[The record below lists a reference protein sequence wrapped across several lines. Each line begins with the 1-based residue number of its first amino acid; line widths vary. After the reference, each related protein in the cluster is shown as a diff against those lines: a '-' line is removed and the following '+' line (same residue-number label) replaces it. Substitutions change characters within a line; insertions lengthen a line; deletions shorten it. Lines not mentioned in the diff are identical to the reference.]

1 MEDETFVSELNA
13 LNESP
18 VVDSQDEFAS
28 IREHFEAGI
37 QLTDAEMNKIADT
50 AVFYL
55 RELLSF
61 FGENSCA
68 IDEYD
73 GEDGELILDV
83 TGGDLAILIGRHG
96 NTLEALQMVLSSLM
110 SAKLHFHY
118 PVSVDVE
125 SYKSRRRNKLQEM
138 ALSAAARA
146 KKTGKVSLAPMSGY
160 ERRIIHIALRDNLEV
175 TTHSEGDD
183 PYRRVVVTAINS

>member
-1 MEDETFVSELNA
+1 MEDETFVSEPNA

-83 TGGDLAILIGRHG
+83 TGGDL
-96 NTLEALQMVLSSLM
+96 LQFLL
-110 SAKLHFHY
+110 
-118 PVSVDVE
+118 
-125 SYKSRRRNKLQEM
+125 
-138 ALSAAARA
+138 
-146 KKTGKVSLAPMSGY
+146 
-160 ERRIIHIALRDNLEV
+160 
-175 TTHSEGDD
+175 
-183 PYRRVVVTAINS
+183 VVTAIRLRLFRWFFRL

>member
-1 MEDETFVSELNA
+1 MEDETFVSEPNA

-125 SYKSRRRNKLQEM
+125 SYKSRRRN
-138 ALSAAARA
+138 
-146 KKTGKVSLAPMSGY
+146 

>member
-1 MEDETFVSELNA
+1 MEDETFVSEPNA

-18 VVDSQDEFAS
+18 VVDSQDEFVS
-28 IREHFEAGI
+28 I
-37 QLTDAEMNKIADT
+37 
-50 AVFYL
+50 
-55 RELLSF
+55 
-61 FGENSCA
+61 GENSCA

>member
-1 MEDETFVSELNA
+1 MEDETFVSEPNA
-13 LNESP
+13 LDESP
-18 VVDSQDEFAS
+18 VVDLQDEFAS
-28 IREHFEAGI
+28 IREHFEAGL

-61 FGENSCA
+61 FGENTCA

-83 TGGDLAILIGRHG
+83 TGGDLAILIGRH
-96 NTLEALQMVLSSLM
+96 V
-110 SAKLHFHY
+110 HFHY

-125 SYKSRRRNKLQEM
+125 SYRSRRRNKLQEM
-138 ALSAAARA
+138 ALSGAARA

-183 PYRRVVVTAINS
+183 PYRRVVITAING

>member
-1 MEDETFVSELNA
+1 MEDETFVSEPNA

-110 SAKLHFHY
+110 SAK
-118 PVSVDVE
+118 
-125 SYKSRRRNKLQEM
+125 
-138 ALSAAARA
+138 
-146 KKTGKVSLAPMSGY
+146 KTGKVSLAPMSGY

>member
-1 MEDETFVSELNA
+1 MEDETFVSEPNA

-125 SYKSRRRNKLQEM
+125 M